1 MRRTIACAVAAV
13 AIAALAGGCGDDD
26 LLSGSLPSA
35 PGDIKLT
42 SPAFA
47 NNGKLPARFTCDG
60 RGLTPPLR
68 WAGVP
73 PTAEQLVLI
82 VTDPDV
88 PERRY
93 VHWTLYG
100 LPAQLS
106 ALPEGAPTLAGAK
119 QGRNSAG
126 KNGWTPPCP
135 ARGAPAHRYEFDL
148 YWLERP
154 LDIGAG
160 ADGDALLLAL
170 KGVAGG
176 RGHLVA
182 RYARP
187 RGGTGASGY

>member
-1 MRRTIACAVAAV
+1 MLALIAAAPLAAAV
-13 AIAALAGGCGDDD
+13 VLAGCGDDD
-26 LLSGSLPSA
+26 LLSGKLPSVPA
-35 PGDIKLT
+35 SVKLT

-47 NNGKLPARFTCDG
+47 PGGTLPARFTCDG
-60 RGLTPPLR
+60 AGDTPPLS
-68 WAGVP
+68 WSGVP
-73 PTAEQLVLI
+73 PEAQQLMLI

-93 VHWTLYG
+93 VHWALYG
-100 LPAQLS
+100 LPAQVS
-106 ALPEGAPTLAGAK
+106 ALPEGAPSLAGAK

-135 ARGAPAHRYEFDL
+135 ERGAPAHRYEFDL

-170 KGVAGG
+170 KDVAGG
-176 RGHLVA
+176 RGRLVA

-187 RGGTGASGY
+187 PR

>member
-1 MRRTIACAVAAV
+1 MPRRL
-13 AIAALAGGCGDDD
+13 ALAAATVLAATAAGACGDDD
-26 LLSGSLPSA
+26 LLSGKLPDA
-35 PGDIKLT
+35 PQTVKLT
-42 SPAFA
+42 STAFRP
-47 NNGKLPARFTCDG
+47 GGELPARFTCDG
-60 RGLTPPLR
+60 AGKTPPLR
-68 WAGVP
+68 WTGVP
-73 PTAEQLVLI
+73 PEAQQLVLI

-106 ALPEGAPTLAGAK
+106 SLPEGAPSLAGAE

-126 KNGWTPPCP
+126 KNGWTAPCP
-135 ARGAPAHRYEFDL
+135 ERGAPAHRYEFDL

-154 LDIGAG
+154 LELGSG

-170 KGVAGG
+170 EDVAGG
-176 RGHLVA
+176 RGRLVA

-187 RGGTGASGY
+187 QR